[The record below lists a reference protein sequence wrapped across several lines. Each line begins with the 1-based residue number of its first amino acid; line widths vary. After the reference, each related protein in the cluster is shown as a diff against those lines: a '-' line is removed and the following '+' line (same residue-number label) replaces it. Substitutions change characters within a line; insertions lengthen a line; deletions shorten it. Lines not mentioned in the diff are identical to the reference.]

1 MLLTIIVHY
10 AIISCQG
17 DYDMATAICDR
28 KRGKRHRT
36 SLSITIDPHVLDNLK
51 QWMKK
56 EGETNLSSVIEGFI
70 DCGIRDSCD
79 DCPFYADV
87 SQEEKARV
95 GKKIGV
101 DKWAPK

>member
-1 MLLTIIVHY
+1 MAIVN
-10 AIISCQG
+10 CN
-17 DYDMATAICDR
+17 R

-79 DCPFYADV
+79 GCPYYTDV
-87 SQEEKARV
+87 PEEEKAKVDDKVGV
-95 GKKIGV
+95 GK
-101 DKWAPK
+101 WAVK